1 MQCRILHC
9 GKSVKNLSLCVE
21 HKVAGFTKN
30 VANQGDMVYLAVR
43 LEEEQ
48 KTVCIARGILGCRT
62 DDKPWPDSSRYVQC
76 FRMND
81 LEICEGIDL
90 SLLREFGGASWVM
103 KYIQGSKE
111 LKDKQVVVA
120 LDEVFKSSPPST
132 ALSETILSSYLVN
145 GLVNPE
151 DSEQEESDYLGN
163 VEDECMESI
172 ESEEPVE
179 LDIMGTFQTIRFKN
193 EIDSISGLEPL
204 VNKHFFN
211 LFKHFTENN
220 TVMISDNRLFRTAGV
235 KDEDDKKEVTGVK
248 GIPDAVLISYDKD
261 NSSCPLKIN
270 IIEYECY
277 GEKKVRSS
285 TKFNYLN
292 GTVIPQLIRFASAFS
307 IVTDS
312 KLRETTI
319 SEWTEKIM
327 DNIDVDDELSNR
339 AYSWIREIYPGIKE
353 RNLALS
359 FKEELIKA
367 FKQNIRILLIIDELT
382 NEQKETIKNIIQSFK
397 LGNGESIE
405 FNGYVVR
412 LEQRINIFDKDAQYA
427 LSIQE

>member
-1 MQCRILHC
+1 MECRILHC
-9 GKSVKNLSLCVE
+9 GKSVKNLSLSVE
-21 HKVAGFTKN
+21 EKVVGFTKN

-43 LEEEQ
+43 LEEEK
-48 KTVCIARGILGCRT
+48 KTICVARGVLGDRT
-62 DDKPWPDSSRYVQC
+62 DNKPWHDSSRYVQC
-76 FRMND
+76 FKMNN

-90 SLLREFGGASWVM
+90 ALLREFGGDSWVM
-103 KYIQGSKE
+103 RYIQGSKE
-111 LKDKQVVVA
+111 IKDKQVVSA
-120 LDEVFKSSPPST
+120 LDNAFKSSPPLT
-132 ALSETILSSYLVN
+132 TLSETILSNYIIK
-145 GLVNPE
+145 GLAEPK
-151 DSEQEESDYLGN
+151 DSEQEEYDYLGN
-163 VEDECMESI
+163 IEDECVESI
-172 ESEEPVE
+172 EPKGLVE

-193 EIDSISGLEPL
+193 ETDSVSGLEPL

-235 KDEDDKKEVTGVK
+235 KDEDDEKEVTGVK

-261 NSSCPLKIN
+261 NSSCPLKVN

-307 IVTDS
+307 IATDS

-319 SEWTEKIM
+319 NEWTEKIM
-327 DNIDVDDELSNR
+327 DNIDADDELSNR
-339 AYSWIREIYPGIKE
+339 AYAWIKEIHPSIKE

-367 FKQNIRILLIIDELT
+367 FRQNIRILLIIDELT

-427 LSIQE
+427 LSFQE